1 MVEGSDGGTPNLW
14 KIGFHQETT
23 KMQEQNPHKSSRA
36 FTNLINFRNSSLG
49 HQQLGNGD
57 WPLVRLRKPP
67 DPLSLH
73 TGRRCCWHP
82 WGRSLHLALTTP
94 HSFHPWLWGRAIRP
108 HPGPNGAGKSG
119 V

>member
-67 DPLSLH
+67 DPLSLSIL
-73 TGRRCCWHP
+73 GE
-82 WGRSLHLALTTP
+82 GAAGTP
-94 HSFHPWLWGRAIRP
+94 
-108 HPGPNGAGKSG
+108 GAVPSTWP
-119 V
+119 